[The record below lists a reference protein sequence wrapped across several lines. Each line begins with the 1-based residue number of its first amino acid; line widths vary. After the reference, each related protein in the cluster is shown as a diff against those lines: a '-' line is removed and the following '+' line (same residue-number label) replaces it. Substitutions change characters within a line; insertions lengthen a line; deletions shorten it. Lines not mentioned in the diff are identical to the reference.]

1 MEKVGIGSEHH
12 FNAVALRRIQQVTV
26 LERRPPPLVGCPYFV
41 SNEGLRNGTGTPWS
55 KRIALSVDGGT
66 AGGVFEDL
74 ANLIETDAGKQGN
87 KLIDG
92 NAVLEIL
99 E

>member
-1 MEKVGIGSEHH
+1 
-12 FNAVALRRIQQVTV
+12 
-26 LERRPPPLVGCPYFV
+26 
-41 SNEGLRNGTGTPWS
+41 
-55 KRIALSVDGGT
+55 
-66 AGGVFEDL
+66 VFEDL
-74 ANLIETDAGKQGN
+74 ANLVETDAGEQGN

>member
-1 MEKVGIGSEHH
+1 MPSPSAA
-12 FNAVALRRIQQVTV
+12 FNRSPFLSVDHPLSYAVHTS
-26 LERRPPPLVGCPYFV
+26 CPTKA
-41 SNEGLRNGTGTPWS
+41 SRNGTGTPWS